1 MNEENMKKFHPE
13 LAEYYQKGDCCTW
26 IVELRKQV
34 SEKDKEIER
43 LNNKI
48 KEQNLLLIEF
58 QDMEQ
63 KLDIYKS
70 KCEKAN
76 TYINEEIKKI
86 QEHQYS
92 TGVRRL
98 NKIQNILN
106 GSDK

>member
-1 MNEENMKKFHPE
+1 MIFMEDNIFDLKEKVSLLNKELNKKDIRINE
-13 LAEYYQKGDCCTW
+13 Q
-26 IVELRKQV
+26 
-34 SEKDKEIER
+34 DKEIER

-70 KCEKAN
+70 RFEKAN

-106 GSDK
+106 EIDEK